1 VERKDKHLAAIAGGL
16 KSAKTPNLDLI
27 KQERPAI
34 QEQQKE
40 KSMITL
46 PAEKS
51 KTTADMETKKFQ

>member
-1 VERKDKHLAAIAGGL
+1 MERKDKHLADIAGGL
-16 KSAKTPNLDLI
+16 KSAKTPHLDLI